1 MKKARK
7 YVKHLKKRASIRSKT
22 FPGIAKAM
30 ATQWSEYLTKL
41 NIRATEELVSIP
53 PNPKGIGYP

>member
-1 MKKARK
+1 VKKARK

-41 NIRATEELVSIP
+41 NGGKFFSSQP
-53 PNPKGIGYP
+53 